1 MPETHQELKR
11 STMYVGKKITLL
23 GLALLMGTLVKA
35 QSNKEVQWNYSVK
48 KISDKVYEVHMSA
61 KIGGGWHM
69 YSQNTGEGP
78 VPTSFAFTK
87 NPLLAPSGKV
97 KEVGKMVT
105 KYEEAFKTNVRYYE
119 NTVDFVQTVQLKS
132 KAKTSLAGKVEFMV
146 CNDHECL
153 PPKTI
158 KFSIPVS

>member
-1 MPETHQELKR
+1 MNMQ
-11 STMYVGKKITLL
+11 KITLF
-23 GLALLMGTLVKA
+23 GLALMMGTLAMA
-35 QSNKEVQWNYSVK
+35 QSNKEVQWNYTVK

-61 KIGGGWHM
+61 TIGGGWHM
-69 YSQNTGEGP
+69 YSQNGGDGP
-78 VPTSFAFTK
+78 VSTTFTFTK

-105 KYEEAFKTNVRYYE
+105 KFEEAFKSNVRYYE
-119 NTVDFVQTVQLKS
+119 KMVDFVQTVQLKS

-153 PPKTI
+153 PPTDVD
-158 KFSIPVS
+158 FNVNVGG